1 MDLHANRFSPGGGLN
16 FRLDYASTAGIRAVF
31 PATEGKTT
39 KFPPAI
45 DSRRGP
51 CIMRGIPRMLTL
63 LKIRNLA
70 LVDELAWELG
80 PGLIGVTGETGAGK
94 SVIVGALK
102 LVLGERADKSL
113 IRTGEDSCSVE
124 AVFEL
129 SDPREINAIL
139 EDGGLEACD
148 DTQLIVR
155 RVIGQ
160 TANRQFVNDSP
171 VTLAL
176 LKRLGEHLV
185 DLHGPHDHQSLLST
199 ERQLAML
206 DAYAGAEA
214 AHATYR
220 EHHRAWRAKATELD
234 ELRHAENASE
244 QEIELLRYQIQEI
257 EAAQLKAED
266 EQELED
272 RWRRASNSTRLVE
285 TAANA
290 AAALGGDDGILT
302 RLADVQRLVR
312 DLEKLD
318 PSIREQTAS
327 LETAVLEL
335 QDLESNLAD
344 YVEELDINPAEA
356 AALEERVNL
365 IESLKRKYGPTL
377 ADVIARRDSA
387 AARLDTIE
395 NRGEK
400 LETLEREL
408 AACRATLDAS
418 GKALT
423 TVRRK
428 AAPKLAKEISIQ
440 LKDLG
445 FKQSSFEAPLHALS
459 DPAPQGFESI
469 EFQFGPNPGEPLLP
483 LRQIASS
490 GEISR
495 VMLAVK
501 SALADQ
507 DATPLM
513 VFDEIDANVG
523 GEVARAV
530 GRKMA
535 ALGTR
540 HQVVAITHFPQVAA
554 TASLHFVVEKEISG
568 GRTRSRLFPVNGETR
583 IQELVRMLGGGG
595 EQARAMAA
603 SLLSAT

>member
-1 MDLHANRFSPGGGLN
+1 
-16 FRLDYASTAGIRAVF
+16 
-31 PATEGKTT
+31 
-39 KFPPAI
+39 
-45 DSRRGP
+45 
-51 CIMRGIPRMLTL
+51 MLSL

-80 PGLIGVTGETGAGK
+80 TGLISVTGETGAGK

-102 LVLGERADKSL
+102 LVLGERAEKSL
-113 IRTGEDSCSVE
+113 IRTGEENCSVE

-129 SDPREINAIL
+129 KDPQEINAIL
-139 EDGGLEACD
+139 EDGGLAPCD
-148 DTQLIVR
+148 DTQLIIR

-160 TANRQFVNDSP
+160 TANRQFINDSP

-185 DLHGPHDHQSLLST
+185 DLHGPHDHQSLFST

-206 DAYAGAEA
+206 DAYAGADSQVA
-214 AHATYR
+214 QYR
-220 EHHRAWRAKATELD
+220 ESYRAWRAKAAEL
-234 ELRHAENASE
+234 EEIRQAENASE
-244 QEIELLRYQIQEI
+244 QELELLRYQVGEI
-257 EAAQLKAED
+257 DAANLKPED
-266 EQELED
+266 EHDLED
-272 RWRRASNSTRLVE
+272 RWRRASNSSRLVE
-285 TAANA
+285 ASA
-290 AAALGGDDGILT
+290 AASAALTAEDGILE
-302 RLADVQRLVR
+302 RLSEVQRLVR
-312 DLEKLD
+312 ELEKLD
-318 PSIREQTAS
+318 PSIRDRTAS
-327 LETAVLEL
+327 LETACLEL
-335 QDLESNLAD
+335 QDLERNLSD
-344 YVEELDINPAEA
+344 YTDELDINPAETA
-356 AALEERVNL
+356 SLEDRVNL
-365 IESLKRKYGPTL
+365 LESLKRKYGPSL
-377 ADVIARRDSA
+377 SDILARRDTA
-387 AARLDTIE
+387 ATRLDTIE

-400 LETLEREL
+400 LESLGREL
-408 AACRATLDAS
+408 AASRTKLDS
-418 GKALT
+418 TGKSLAAI
-423 TVRRK
+423 RRK
-428 AAPKLAKEISIQ
+428 AAPKLAKEISNQ

-445 FKQSSFEAPLHALS
+445 FKQSSFEAPLKTLT
-459 DPAPQGFESI
+459 DPGPQGLESV

-535 ALGTR
+535 TLGTR

-554 TASLHFVVEKEISG
+554 IASHHFVVEKEVTG
-568 GRTRSRLFPVNGETR
+568 GRTRSRLYPVQGETR

-603 SLLSAT
+603 SLLVP

>member
-1 MDLHANRFSPGGGLN
+1 MSRRSSTAPREESKAVSALRSATALHGRTRDLKLDRISPASAIASGGG
-16 FRLDYASTAGIRAVF
+16 R
-31 PATEGKTT
+31 
-39 KFPPAI
+39 
-45 DSRRGP
+45 
-51 CIMRGIPRMLTL
+51 CIIVGRSRMLTL

-70 LVDELAWELG
+70 LVDELVWELG
-80 PGLIGVTGETGAGK
+80 AGLIGVTGETGAGK

-102 LVLGERADKSL
+102 LVLGERAEKSL
-113 IRTGEDSCSVE
+113 IRTGEETCSVE

-129 SDPREINAIL
+129 KDASEVNAVL
-139 EDGGLEACD
+139 EDGGLDACD
-148 DTQLIVR
+148 DTQLIIR

-160 TANRQFVNDSP
+160 TANRQFINDSP

-206 DAYAGAEA
+206 DAYAGADTAVASYRDFYRSWRTKA
-214 AHATYR
+214 A
-220 EHHRAWRAKATELD
+220 EL
-234 ELRHAENASE
+234 EEIRHAENASE
-244 QEIELLRYQIQEI
+244 QELDLLRYQLQEI
-257 EAAQLKAED
+257 DGANLKPED
-266 EQELED
+266 EQDLED
-272 RWRRASNSTRLVE
+272 RWRRASNASRLVE
-285 TAANA
+285 A
-290 AAALGGDDGILT
+290 AAAATAALSGDDGILE
-302 RLADVQRLVR
+302 RLTEVQRLVR

-318 PSIREQTAS
+318 PSIRERTAA
-327 LETAVLEL
+327 LETACLEL
-335 QDLESNLAD
+335 QDLEGNLAD
-344 YVEELDINPAEA
+344 YADELDINPAEA
-356 AALEERVNL
+356 ATLEERVNL
-365 IESLKRKYGPTL
+365 LESLKRKYGPSLT
-377 ADVIARRDSA
+377 DVLARRAAA

-408 AACRATLDAS
+408 AACRTKLDVC
-418 GKALT
+418 GKSLAAL
-423 TVRRK
+423 RRK
-428 AAPKLAKEISIQ
+428 AAPKLAKEISGQ

-445 FKQSSFEAPLHALS
+445 FKQSSFEAPLKNLTE
-459 DPAPQGFESI
+459 PGPQGFESV

-523 GEVARAV
+523 GEVAKAV

-554 TASLHFVVEKEISG
+554 IATHHFVVEKEVTA
-568 GRTRSRLFPVNGETR
+568 GRTRSRLYPVSGETR

-603 SLLSAT
+603 SLLNP

>member
-1 MDLHANRFSPGGGLN
+1 
-16 FRLDYASTAGIRAVF
+16 
-31 PATEGKTT
+31 
-39 KFPPAI
+39 
-45 DSRRGP
+45 
-51 CIMRGIPRMLTL
+51 MLTL

-70 LVDELAWELG
+70 LVDELIWELG

-102 LVLGERADKSL
+102 LVLGERAEKSL
-113 IRTGEDSCSVE
+113 IRTGEDTCSVE

-129 SDPREINAIL
+129 ENPVEINSIL
-139 EDGGLEACD
+139 QDGGLDPCD
-148 DTQLIVR
+148 GAQLIIR

-160 TANRQFVNDSP
+160 TMNRQFINDSP
-171 VTLAL
+171 VTLVL

-206 DAYAGAEA
+206 DAYAGAES
-214 AHATYR
+214 AHTAYR
-220 EHHRAWRAKATELD
+220 ENHRAWRAACTMLE
-234 ELRHAENASE
+234 ELRHAESASE
-244 QEIELLRYQIQEI
+244 QEIELLRHQIREI
-257 EAAQLKAED
+257 DEAAIKPGD
-266 EQELED
+266 EQDLED
-272 RWRRASNSTRLVE
+272 RWRRATNASRLLE
-285 TAANA
+285 TAAA
-290 AAALGGDDGILT
+290 ASSALGGEDGILS
-302 RLADVQRLVR
+302 RLADLQRLVR

-318 PSIREQTAS
+318 PSVRETISS

-335 QDLESNLAD
+335 QDLEGNLSDYAD
-344 YVEELDINPAEA
+344 ELEIDPSEA
-356 AALEERVNL
+356 SALEARVNL
-365 IESLKRKYGPTL
+365 LESLKRKYGPALT
-377 ADVIARRDSA
+377 DVTARRDAA
-387 AARLDTIE
+387 AARLYSIE

-400 LETLEREL
+400 LESLEREV
-408 AACRATLDAS
+408 AACRTSLESA

-423 TVRRK
+423 TLRRK
-428 AAPKLAKEISIQ
+428 AAPRLAREIASQ

-445 FKQSSFEAPLHALS
+445 FKQSSFEAPLLQLAE
-459 DPAPQGFESI
+459 PGPQGFEAI

-507 DATPLM
+507 DDTPLM

-554 TASLHFVVEKEISG
+554 TAAHHFVVEKEVSS
-568 GRTRSRLFPVNGETR
+568 GRTRSRLYAVSGETR

-603 SLLSAT
+603 SLLNP

>member
-1 MDLHANRFSPGGGLN
+1 
-16 FRLDYASTAGIRAVF
+16 
-31 PATEGKTT
+31 
-39 KFPPAI
+39 
-45 DSRRGP
+45 
-51 CIMRGIPRMLTL
+51 MLTL

-70 LVDELAWELG
+70 LVDELVWELG

-113 IRTGEDSCSVE
+113 IRTGEESCSVE

-129 SDPREINAIL
+129 RDPREINAIL
-139 EDGGLEACD
+139 EDGGLERCE

-160 TANRQFVNDSP
+160 SANRQFVNDSP
-171 VTLAL
+171 VTLNL

-185 DLHGPHDHQSLLST
+185 DLHGPHDHQSLLSA

-206 DAYAGAEA
+206 DAYAGADK
-214 AHATYR
+214 AHAAYR
-220 EHHRAWRAKATELD
+220 EHHRAWRSKATALD

-244 QEIELLRYQIQEI
+244 QEIGLLRYQIQEI
-257 EAAQLKAED
+257 DAASLKPED
-266 EQELED
+266 EQDLED
-272 RWRRASNSTRLVE
+272 RWRRASNASRLVE
-285 TAANA
+285 TAAAA
-290 AAALGGDDGILT
+290 AAALSSDDGVLT

-335 QDLESNLAD
+335 QDLEGNLTEYA
-344 YVEELDINPAEA
+344 EALDINPAEA

-365 IESLKRKYGPTL
+365 LESLKRKYGPSLT
-377 ADVIARRDSA
+377 DVLARRESA

-400 LETLEREL
+400 LETLEKEL
-408 AACRATLDAS
+408 AASRAALDAA
-418 GKALT
+418 GRNLTAL
-423 TVRRK
+423 RKK
-428 AAPKLAKEISIQ
+428 AAPKLAKEISGQ

-459 DPAPQGFESI
+459 EPGPQGFEAV

-507 DATPLM
+507 DDTPLM

-554 TASLHFVVEKEISG
+554 TASLHFVVEKEITN
-568 GRTRSRLFPVNGETR
+568 GRTRSRLFPVSGETR

-595 EQARAMAA
+595 EHARAMAA
-603 SLLSAT
+603 SLLAT

>member
-1 MDLHANRFSPGGGLN
+1 
-16 FRLDYASTAGIRAVF
+16 
-31 PATEGKTT
+31 
-39 KFPPAI
+39 
-45 DSRRGP
+45 
-51 CIMRGIPRMLTL
+51 MLTL

-70 LVDELAWELG
+70 LVDELVWELG

-113 IRTGEDSCSVE
+113 IRTGEESCSVE

-129 SDPREINAIL
+129 GDAREINTIL
-139 EDGGLEACD
+139 EDGGLTPCD

-171 VTLAL
+171 VTLNL

-185 DLHGPHDHQSLLST
+185 DLHGPHDHQSLLSA

-206 DAYAGAEA
+206 DAYAGADK
-214 AHATYR
+214 AHAAYR
-220 EHHRAWRAKATELD
+220 EKHRAWRAKSTELD
-234 ELRHAENASE
+234 EVRHAENASE

-257 EAAQLKAED
+257 DAANLRPDD
-266 EQELED
+266 ELDLED
-272 RWRRASNSTRLVE
+272 RWRRASNASRLME
-285 TAANA
+285 TAAAA
-290 AAALGGDDGILT
+290 AAALSGEDGVLT

-335 QDLESNLAD
+335 QDLEGNLTSYA
-344 YVEELDINPAEA
+344 EELDIDPAGA

-365 IESLKRKYGPTL
+365 IESLKRKYGPSL
-377 ADVIARRDSA
+377 ADVLTRRDSA

-400 LETLEREL
+400 LATLEKEL
-408 AACRATLDAS
+408 ATCRAALDAA
-418 GKALT
+418 GKDLT
-423 TVRRK
+423 AMRRK
-428 AAPKLAKEISIQ
+428 AAPKLAKEISSQ

-445 FKQSSFEAPLHALS
+445 FKQSSFEAPLRALTE
-459 DPAPQGFESI
+459 PGPQGFEAV

-501 SALADQ
+501 SALAEQ
-507 DATPLM
+507 DDTPLM

-554 TASLHFVVEKEISG
+554 TASLHFVVEKEVTH
-568 GRTRSRLFPVNGETR
+568 GRTRSRLFPVSGETR

-603 SLLSAT
+603 ALLNAAD

>member
-1 MDLHANRFSPGGGLN
+1 
-16 FRLDYASTAGIRAVF
+16 
-31 PATEGKTT
+31 
-39 KFPPAI
+39 
-45 DSRRGP
+45 
-51 CIMRGIPRMLTL
+51 MLTL

-70 LVDELAWELG
+70 LVDELVWELG

-102 LVLGERADKSL
+102 LVLGERAEKSL
-113 IRTGEDSCSVE
+113 IRTGEETCSVE

-129 SDPREINAIL
+129 KDAADVNAVL
-139 EDGGLEACD
+139 EDGGLDPCD
-148 DTQLIVR
+148 GEQLIIR

-160 TANRQFVNDSP
+160 TANRQFINDSP

-185 DLHGPHDHQSLLST
+185 DLHGPHDHQSLLSV
-199 ERQLAML
+199 ERQLSML
-206 DAYAGAEA
+206 DAYAGAEKSVSG
-214 AHATYR
+214 YR
-220 EHHRAWRAKATELD
+220 ECYRAWREKAAEL
-234 ELRHAENASE
+234 EEIRHAENASE
-244 QEIELLRYQIQEI
+244 QELDLLRYQLQEI
-257 EAAQLKAED
+257 DGANLKPED
-266 EQELED
+266 EQDLED
-272 RWRRASNSTRLVE
+272 RWRRASNASRLVE
-285 TAANA
+285 A
-290 AAALGGDDGILT
+290 AAAATAALNGEDGILE
-302 RLADVQRLVR
+302 RLTEVQRLVR

-318 PSIREQTAS
+318 PSIRERTAS
-327 LETAVLEL
+327 LETACLEL
-335 QDLESNLAD
+335 QDLEGNLAD
-344 YVEELDINPAEA
+344 YADELDINPAEA
-356 AALEERVNL
+356 ATLEERVNV
-365 IESLKRKYGPTL
+365 IETLKRKYGPSLT
-377 ADVIARRDSA
+377 DVLARRDAA

-408 AACRATLDAS
+408 VACRASLDTA
-418 GKALT
+418 GKSLGAL
-423 TVRRK
+423 RKK
-428 AAPKLAKEISIQ
+428 AAPKLAKEISSQ

-445 FKQSSFEAPLHALS
+445 FKQSSFESPLRTLAE
-459 DPAPQGFESI
+459 PGPQGLEAV

-523 GEVARAV
+523 GEVAKAV

-554 TASLHFVVEKEISG
+554 MSAHHFVVEKEVTA
-568 GRTRSRLFPVNGETR
+568 GRTRSRLYPVSGETR

-603 SLLSAT
+603 SLLNP

>member
-1 MDLHANRFSPGGGLN
+1 
-16 FRLDYASTAGIRAVF
+16 
-31 PATEGKTT
+31 
-39 KFPPAI
+39 
-45 DSRRGP
+45 
-51 CIMRGIPRMLTL
+51 MLTL

-80 PGLIGVTGETGAGK
+80 PGLISVTGETGAGK

-102 LVLGERADKSL
+102 LVLGERAEKNL
-113 IRTGEDSCSVE
+113 IRTGEDNCSVE

-129 SDPREINAIL
+129 KDAREINAIL
-139 EDGGLEACD
+139 ADGGLDPCD
-148 DTQLIVR
+148 DTQLIIR
-155 RVIGQ
+155 RVIGL
-160 TANRQFVNDSP
+160 TANRQFINDSP
-171 VTLAL
+171 VTLNL

-185 DLHGPHDHQSLLST
+185 DLHGPHDHQSLLSV

-206 DAYAGAEA
+206 DAYAGAESSVSK
-214 AHATYR
+214 YR
-220 EHHRAWRAKATELD
+220 ECYREWRAKAAEL
-234 ELRHAENASE
+234 EEIRHAENASE
-244 QEIELLRYQIQEI
+244 QELDLLRYQLHEI
-257 EAAQLKAED
+257 DAANLKPED
-266 EQELED
+266 EQDLED

-285 TAANA
+285 A
-290 AAALGGDDGILT
+290 AAAATTSLNGEDGILE
-302 RLADVQRLVR
+302 RLTEVQRLVR

-318 PSIREQTAS
+318 PSIRERTAS
-327 LETAVLEL
+327 LETACLEL

-344 YVEELDINPAEA
+344 YVDELDIDPAEA
-356 AALEERVNL
+356 ATLEERVNL
-365 IESLKRKYGPTL
+365 LESLKRKYGPSL
-377 ADVIARRDSA
+377 GDVLTRRDTA

-408 AACRATLDAS
+408 TACRATLDSGGKLLSAS
-418 GKALT
+418 RK
-423 TVRRK
+423 K
-428 AAPKLAKEISIQ
+428 AAPKLAKEIASQ

-445 FKQSSFEAPLHALS
+445 FKQSSFEAPLKNLT
-459 DPAPQGFESI
+459 DPGPQGLESV

-554 TASLHFVVEKEISG
+554 TATHHFVVEKEVSG
-568 GRTRSRLFPVNGETR
+568 GRTRSRLFPVSGETR

-603 SLLSAT
+603 SLLNP

>member
-1 MDLHANRFSPGGGLN
+1 
-16 FRLDYASTAGIRAVF
+16 
-31 PATEGKTT
+31 
-39 KFPPAI
+39 
-45 DSRRGP
+45 
-51 CIMRGIPRMLTL
+51 MLTL

-113 IRTGEDSCSVE
+113 IRTGEESCSVE

-129 SDPREINAIL
+129 QDHAEVNAIL
-139 EDGGLEACD
+139 EDGGLPACD

-155 RVIGQ
+155 RVIGLI
-160 TANRQFVNDSP
+160 TNRQFVNDSP

-199 ERQLAML
+199 ERQLSML
-206 DAYAGAEA
+206 DAYAGAEGIHA
-214 AHATYR
+214 AYR
-220 EHHRAWRAKATELD
+220 EKHRAWRVKTAELE

-244 QEIELLRYQIQEI
+244 QEVELLRYQIQEI
-257 EAAQLKAED
+257 DAANMKPED
-266 EQELED
+266 EQDLED
-272 RWRRASNSTRLVE
+272 RWRRASNASRLVE
-285 TAANA
+285 STANA
-290 AAALGGDDGILT
+290 VASLNGEEGILKQ
-302 RLADVQRLVR
+302 LAEVQRLVR

-318 PSIREQTAS
+318 PSIQDRTAS

-335 QDLESNLAD
+335 QDLESNLSEYA
-344 YVEELDINPAEA
+344 EELDINPAEA
-356 AALEERVNL
+356 AALEERINL
-365 IESLKRKYGPTL
+365 LESLKRKYGPL
-377 ADVIARRDSA
+377 LSDVAARRESA

-400 LETLEREL
+400 LATLEIEVADSR
-408 AACRATLDAS
+408 AALETA
-418 GKALT
+418 GKTLT
-423 TVRRK
+423 TARRK
-428 AAPKLAKEISIQ
+428 AAPKLAKEIADE

-445 FKQSSFEAPLHALS
+445 FNQSSFEVPLQSLAE
-459 DPAPQGFESI
+459 PGAQGFEST

-501 SALADQ
+501 SALANQ

-523 GEVARAV
+523 GEIARAV

-554 TASLHFVVEKEISG
+554 SATRHFVVEKEVSG
-568 GRTRSRLFPVNGETR
+568 GRTRSRLFPVSGETR

-603 SLLSAT
+603 SLLGS

>member
-1 MDLHANRFSPGGGLN
+1 
-16 FRLDYASTAGIRAVF
+16 
-31 PATEGKTT
+31 
-39 KFPPAI
+39 
-45 DSRRGP
+45 
-51 CIMRGIPRMLTL
+51 MLTL

-70 LVDELAWELG
+70 LVDELVWELG

-113 IRTGEDSCSVE
+113 IRTGEESCSVE

-129 SDPREINAIL
+129 PDPREINTIL
-139 EDGGLEACD
+139 EDGGLESCD

-160 TANRQFVNDSP
+160 SANRQFVNDSP

-185 DLHGPHDHQSLLST
+185 DLHGPHDHQSLFST

-206 DAYAGAEA
+206 DAYASAEA
-214 AHATYR
+214 AHAAYR
-220 EHHRAWRAKATELD
+220 EHHRAWRGKAAELN

-244 QEIELLRYQIQEI
+244 QEIDLLRHQIREI
-257 EAAQLKAED
+257 EAAKLNAGE
-266 EQELED
+266 EQDLED
-272 RWRRASNSTRLVE
+272 RWRRASNSSRLVE
-285 TAANA
+285 TAAGA
-290 AAALGGDDGILT
+290 ATALGGDDGILS
-302 RLADVQRLVR
+302 RLAEVQRLVR

-318 PSIREQTAS
+318 PSIRDQTAP
-327 LETAVLEL
+327 LETALLEL
-335 QDLESNLAD
+335 RELETNLTDYAD
-344 YVEELDINPAEA
+344 ELDINPAEA
-356 AALEERVNL
+356 TALEERVNL
-365 IESLKRKYGPTL
+365 LESLKRKYGPTI
-377 ADVIARRDSA
+377 ADVIARRNNA

-400 LETLEREL
+400 LEVLEKEL
-408 AACRATLDAS
+408 AACRSTLDAA
-418 GKALT
+418 GKTLSNL
-423 TVRRK
+423 RRK
-428 AAPKLAKEISIQ
+428 AAPKLAKDISSQ

-445 FKQSSFEAPLHALS
+445 FKQSSFEAPLVSLTE
-459 DPAPQGFESI
+459 PGPQGFENI

-554 TASLHFVVEKEISG
+554 TASLHFVVEKEVSG
-568 GRTRSRLFPVNGETR
+568 GRTRSRLFPVHGETR

-595 EQARAMAA
+595 KQARAMAA
-603 SLLSAT
+603 SLLNPAD

>member
-1 MDLHANRFSPGGGLN
+1 
-16 FRLDYASTAGIRAVF
+16 
-31 PATEGKTT
+31 
-39 KFPPAI
+39 
-45 DSRRGP
+45 
-51 CIMRGIPRMLTL
+51 MLTL

-80 PGLIGVTGETGAGK
+80 SGLISVTGETGAGK

-102 LVLGERADKSL
+102 LVLGERAEKSL
-113 IRTGEDSCSVE
+113 IRTGEDTCTVE
-124 AVFEL
+124 AVFDL
-129 SDPREINAIL
+129 ADSSEIDAIL
-139 EDGGLEACD
+139 DNGGLPACD
-148 DTQLIVR
+148 GQLIVR
-155 RVIGQ
+155 RAIGH

-171 VTLAL
+171 VTLGL
-176 LKRLGEHLV
+176 LKRIGEHLV

-206 DAYAGAEA
+206 DAYADAAGALA
-214 AHATYR
+214 SYR
-220 EHHRAWRAKATELD
+220 EAWHVWRKKTTELD
-234 ELRHAENASE
+234 ELRSAENASE
-244 QEIELLRYQIQEI
+244 QELELLRHQLREI
-257 EAAQLKAED
+257 DEANLTPAD
-266 EQELED
+266 EQDLED
-272 RWRRASNSTRLVE
+272 RWRRASNATRLVE
-285 TAANA
+285 A
-290 AAALGGDDGILT
+290 AAAASAVLGGDDGILE

-318 PSIREQTAS
+318 PSVRDRTAG
-327 LETAVLEL
+327 LETATLEL
-335 QDLESNLAD
+335 QELEGTLAD
-344 YVEELDINPAEA
+344 YAGELDTDPAEA
-356 AALEERVNL
+356 AGLEERVNL
-365 IESLKRKYGPTL
+365 VESLKRKYGPGL
-377 ADVIARRDSA
+377 ADVLARRDAA
-387 AARLDTIE
+387 AARLDNIE

-400 LETLEREL
+400 LDLLQREVT
-408 AACRATLDAS
+408 AARETLDAS
-418 GKALT
+418 GKALGT
-423 TVRRK
+423 RRRK
-428 AAPKLAKEISIQ
+428 SAPKLAKEIAAQ

-445 FKQSSFEAPLHALS
+445 FKQSSFEAPLVPLAN
-459 DPAPQGFESI
+459 PGPQGLEGV

-554 TASLHFVVEKEISG
+554 SAAHHFVVEKEVSG
-568 GRTRSRLFPVNGETR
+568 GRTRSRLYPVQGETR
-583 IQELVRMLGGGG
+583 IHELVRMLGGGG

-603 SLLSAT
+603 SLLTTGS

>member
-1 MDLHANRFSPGGGLN
+1 
-16 FRLDYASTAGIRAVF
+16 
-31 PATEGKTT
+31 
-39 KFPPAI
+39 
-45 DSRRGP
+45 
-51 CIMRGIPRMLTL
+51 MLTL

-70 LVDELAWELG
+70 LVDELVWELG
-80 PGLIGVTGETGAGK
+80 SGLIGVTGETGAGK

-102 LVLGERADKSL
+102 LVLGERAEKSL
-113 IRTGEDSCSVE
+113 IRTGEETCSVE
-124 AVFEL
+124 AVFDL
-129 SDPREINAIL
+129 KDPSEINAIL
-139 EDGGLEACD
+139 EDGGLECCD
-148 DTQLIVR
+148 DTQLIIR

-160 TANRQFVNDSP
+160 TANRQFINDSP

-206 DAYAGAEA
+206 DAYAGAESSVSHYRDAYRSWRTKA
-214 AHATYR
+214 A
-220 EHHRAWRAKATELD
+220 EL
-234 ELRHAENASE
+234 EEIRHAENASE
-244 QEIELLRYQIQEI
+244 QELDLLRYQLQEI
-257 EAAQLKAED
+257 DGASLKPED
-266 EQELED
+266 EQDLED
-272 RWRRASNSTRLVE
+272 RWRRASNSSRLVE
-285 TAANA
+285 A
-290 AAALGGDDGILT
+290 AAAAVTALNGESGILE
-302 RLADVQRLVR
+302 RLTEVQRLVR

-318 PSIREQTAS
+318 PSICERTAS
-327 LETAVLEL
+327 LETACLEL

-344 YVEELDINPAEA
+344 YADDLDIDPAEA
-356 AALEERVNL
+356 ASLEERVNL
-365 IESLKRKYGPTL
+365 LESLKRKYGPSL
-377 ADVIARRDSA
+377 SDVLARRDAA

-400 LETLEREL
+400 LEKLEHEL
-408 AACRATLDAS
+408 AACRASLDAA
-418 GKALT
+418 GKSLGT
-423 TVRRK
+423 LRRK
-428 AAPKLAKEISIQ
+428 AAPKLAKEISSQ

-445 FKQSSFEAPLHALS
+445 FKQSSFEVPLKPLN
-459 DPAPQGFESI
+459 DPGPQGLEAV
-469 EFQFGPNPGEPLLP
+469 EFQFGPNPGEPMLP

-523 GEVARAV
+523 GEVAKAV

-535 ALGTR
+535 TLGMR

-554 TASLHFVVEKEISG
+554 MAAHHFVVEKEVSA
-568 GRTRSRLFPVNGETR
+568 GRTRSRLFPVSGETR

-603 SLLSAT
+603 SLLNP